1 MNLVFLPA
9 TEKSDDTY
17 GQAPQKVGGFPEA
30 AVHEIKYPQL
40 VWYNRNV
47 RSQAIAQIQA
57 LDTGPVVLFGFSKS
71 GPGAWNIARSIPE
84 LVAATIIFDA
94 PMALQDLPMWGAQD
108 FYKDSAAWKQDSPIN
123 SIAEFREA
131 MPDTHRLIL
140 ISGEGWH
147 SEMVQMSEA
156 LSRERCRHTFL
167 SHPDYRH
174 HWDSGWIEEGLRCVY
189 G

>member
-9 TEKSDDTY
+9 TEKSDETY
-17 GQAPQKVGGFPEA
+17 GQAPHMVRGFPEA

-40 VWYNRNV
+40 VWYNQNV
-47 RSQAIAQIQA
+47 RSQAVAQIQA
-57 LDTGPVVLFGFSKS
+57 LEIGPVVLFGFSKS

-94 PMALQDLPMWGAQD
+94 PMVLQELPMWGAEK
-108 FYKDSAAWKQDSPIN
+108 FYEDDAAWRKDSPVN
-123 SIAEFREA
+123 SIAEFRTA

-147 SEMVQMSEA
+147 EEMVQMSET
-156 LSRERCRHTFL
+156 LSREGCPHTFL
-167 SHPDYRH
+167 SRPDLRH
-174 HWDSGWIEEGLRCVY
+174 HWDSGWIEEGLRALRS
-189 G
+189 